1 MILEDSLEGNNINYT
16 SDISFKKHLSPLR
29 YPGGKS
35 KLIEYI
41 YSKLNPNNT
50 DTFVEPFAGGASVGL
65 SLLETGV
72 IDNLILNDVDFGIYS
87 LFYIIKDE
95 PSKLINIINN
105 YTPSHSDYF
114 KCQKII
120 KSNYKGCNE
129 FKAAWSLLLVNRLA
143 YSGIYKANPLGGKI

>member
-1 MILEDSLEGNNINYT
+1 MELQCKFCGCNDKDYFDLDKQGIGFWCEDCDGYNYVNNGSNNHKFTLILEDSLEGNNINYT

-65 SLLETGV
+65 SLLELGV
-72 IDNLILNDVDFGIYS
+72 IDNLVLNDLDFGIYS
-87 LFYIIKDE
+87 LFYMIKTILM
-95 PSKLINIINN
+95 S
-105 YTPSHSDYF
+105 
-114 KCQKII
+114 
-120 KSNYKGCNE
+120 
-129 FKAAWSLLLVNRLA
+129 
-143 YSGIYKANPLGGKI
+143 